1 MLLFFL
7 AALHIHICTVHLPPV
22 KNKLDFMCYFHFLA
36 SEKMA
41 NRESAVLT
49 SYDTLL
55 SPPTASE
62 GRPTSVSST
71 VSSSSLRT
79 NGTVSPS
86 LTPSAK
92 PRATRRRTIIFGT
105 VSLYFCLLLYYA
117 HILYQ

>member
-1 MLLFFL
+1 
-7 AALHIHICTVHLPPV
+7 
-22 KNKLDFMCYFHFLA
+22 
-36 SEKMA
+36 MA

-55 SPPTASE
+55 SPPSATE

-71 VSSSSLRT
+71 VSGSSLRT

-86 LTPSAK
+86 STPSAK

-105 VSLYFCLLLYYA
+105 VRYFYHDIYLYSGHIISYTLLC
-117 HILYQ
+117 